1 VENDP
6 EVLPVY
12 RLARRRQ
19 TMTSDSKPG
28 LPDGLFSNQK
38 IPIWVNFGRPY
49 VDGKMLIYFM
59 AFWNILRTFGIFYD

>member
-1 VENDP
+1 
-6 EVLPVY
+6 
-12 RLARRRQ
+12 
-19 TMTSDSKPG
+19 MTSDSKPG

-38 IPIWVNFGRPY
+38 IPIWVNFGGPY